1 MAKRATFRF
10 RWRRLIAPAMG
21 LRRPVIIATVG
32 VLIFLF
38 GVGISFQS
46 LIVPV
51 LSGMSRWWSAI
62 HARILPGEQAELTTH
77 LIGGLILFTGL
88 GMALYGGRLTAKRL
102 VQALEPGAGQGFVD
116 VWVRRQQLSKGP
128 NIVAIGGGTG
138 LSTLLRGLKEHTSNI
153 TAIVTVTDDGGSS
166 GRLVK
171 EMGILPPG
179 DLRNCLVALADAE
192 RRMTDLFQHRFRDAA
207 GSLSGH
213 SIGNLLLAALIDQA
227 RGDVDQALTVASQVL
242 NIRGRVVPTTTRS
255 VVLRA
260 QMEDGTEIIGE
271 TTIVASGKKV
281 RRIFLEPQRV
291 EAHPAALA
299 AIQNADLIIIGPGS
313 VYTSIIPN
321 LLVPGISQ
329 ALAET
334 TAIKAYVCNV
344 MTQRGESDH
353 FTAAEHIV
361 ALNAN
366 VDRKVVDHVLVNTG
380 VPSPEALERYKESEQ
395 ELVIPDSDRIRA
407 MGLVPVEGD
416 YMSETDVVRHD
427 PVRLADR
434 IIGLLYR

>member
-1 MAKRATFRF
+1 
-10 RWRRLIAPAMG
+10 
-21 LRRPVIIATVG
+21 
-32 VLIFLF
+32 
-38 GVGISFQS
+38 
-46 LIVPV
+46 
-51 LSGMSRWWSAI
+51 
-62 HARILPGEQAELTTH
+62 
-77 LIGGLILFTGL
+77 
-88 GMALYGGRLTAKRL
+88 
-102 VQALEPGAGQGFVD
+102 
-116 VWVRRQQLSKGP
+116 
-128 NIVAIGGGTG
+128 
-138 LSTLLRGLKEHTSNI
+138 
-153 TAIVTVTDDGGSS
+153 
-166 GRLVK
+166 
-171 EMGILPPG
+171 
-179 DLRNCLVALADAE
+179 
-192 RRMTDLFQHRFRDAA
+192 
-207 GSLSGH
+207 
-213 SIGNLLLAALIDQA
+213 
-227 RGDVDQALTVASQVL
+227 
-242 NIRGRVVPTTTRS
+242 
-255 VVLRA
+255 
-260 QMEDGTEIIGE
+260 
-271 TTIVASGKKV
+271 V

>member
-1 MAKRATFRF
+1 MAKRPTFRF

-21 LRRPVIIATVG
+21 LRRPVITMTIGIIIT
-32 VLIFLF
+32 IF
-38 GVGISFQS
+38 GVGITFQS
-46 LIVPV
+46 LIVPM
-51 LSGMSRWWSAI
+51 LSGVARGWAGLVSRAF
-62 HARILPGEQAELTTH
+62 PEQQVEITTH
-77 LIGGLILFTGL
+77 LIGGLILFVGV
-88 GMALYGGRLTAKRL
+88 GMALYGGRLTGKRL
-102 VQALEPGAGQGFVD
+102 IQALDPNAGQGFVD

-153 TAIVTVTDDGGSS
+153 TAVVTVTDDGGSS
-166 GRLVK
+166 GRLVR

-213 SIGNLLLAALIDQA
+213 SIGNLLLAALIDQSN
-227 RGDVDQALTVASQVL
+227 GDVDKALMVASQVL
-242 NIRGRVVPTTTRS
+242 NIRGRVVPSTTRS

-260 QMEDGTEIIGE
+260 VMEDGTEITGE
-271 TTIVASGKKV
+271 TAIVASSHRV
-281 RRIFLEPQRV
+281 RRIFIEPQRV
-291 EAHPAALA
+291 EAHPAAIA
-299 AIQNADLIIIGPGS
+299 AIQNADLIVIGPGS

-321 LLVPGISQ
+321 LLVPG
-329 ALAET
+329 LAEELANST
-334 TAIKAYVCNV
+334 CIRAYVCNV

-366 VDRKVVDHVLVNTG
+366 VDTKVIDHVLVNVG
-380 VPSPEALERYKESEQ
+380 VPSPEALERYKESLQ
-395 ELVIPDSDRIRA
+395 ELVVPDSDRIRA

-434 IIGLLYR
+434 IIGLLYK